1 MIGRI
6 MDLRPDD
13 VRRRV
18 RDANERLRVARF
30 AVVAGGLL
38 CVAWVGAS
46 WRLSAAR
53 AELVTATER
62 AEHVVQVEAQL
73 REARAAMDRRG
84 RELSAWRRV
93 TVPLGTAQLVDR
105 IVEVLPE
112 SATIESFELDATSL
126 IAVPAGFVRSES
138 GPTESPRRVSGE
150 IDGFAASDE
159 DVARFVDALR
169 ARPFFRGVRV
179 VTTRHREL
187 GGADEVARE
196 FRIAF
201 EVDLD
206 AASPAPSNLVTDEE
220 ENSR

>member
-1 MIGRI
+1 
-6 MDLRPDD
+6 
-13 VRRRV
+13 
-18 RDANERLRVARF
+18 
-30 AVVAGGLL
+30 
-38 CVAWVGAS
+38 
-46 WRLSAAR
+46 
-53 AELVTATER
+53 
-62 AEHVVQVEAQL
+62 
-73 REARAAMDRRG
+73 
-84 RELSAWRRV
+84 
-93 TVPLGTAQLVDR
+93 
-105 IVEVLPE
+105 VEVLPE

-126 IAVPAGFVRSES
+126 IAVSARSDS
-138 GPTESPRRVSGE
+138 NATDPPRRVSGE

-206 AASPAPSNLVTDEE
+206 AASPAPSTAGESE
-220 ENSR
+220 QENS

>member
-1 MIGRI
+1 
-6 MDLRPDD
+6 MDLRPEN

-53 AELVTATER
+53 AELAAATER
-62 AEHVVQVEAQL
+62 AEDVVQVEAQL
-73 REARAAMDRRG
+73 REARAAMDRHG

-126 IAVPAGFVRSES
+126 IAVSARSDANATD
-138 GPTESPRRVSGE
+138 PPRRVSGE

-206 AASPAPSNLVTDEE
+206 AASPAPSTANADEQ
-220 ENSR
+220 ENS

>member
-6 MDLRPDD
+6 MDLRPED

-53 AELVTATER
+53 AELTVATER
-62 AEHVVQVEAQL
+62 AEDVVQVEAEL
-73 REARAAMDRRG
+73 RDARAAMDRDG
-84 RELSAWRRV
+84 RELAAWRRV
-93 TVPLGTAQLVDR
+93 TVPVGTAQLVDR

-112 SATIESFELDATSL
+112 SATIESLELDATSL
-126 IAVPAGFVRSES
+126 IAIPAGFTRSGSDASE
-138 GPTESPRRVSGE
+138 PPRRVAGE

-169 ARPFFRGVRV
+169 TRAFFGGVRV

-206 AASPAPSNLVTDEE
+206 AASPAPSSSEE
-220 ENSR
+220 AGKETL